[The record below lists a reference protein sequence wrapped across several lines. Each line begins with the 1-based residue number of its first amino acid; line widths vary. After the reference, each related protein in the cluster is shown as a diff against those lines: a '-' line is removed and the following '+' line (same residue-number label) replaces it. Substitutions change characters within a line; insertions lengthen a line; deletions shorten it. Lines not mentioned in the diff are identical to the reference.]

1 MQNDWI
7 TLAIFVIGYALFA
20 TMPKWR
26 PWVAC
31 ACAAAMVVTG
41 RLELADAIGH
51 KVNWNVIALFWG
63 TLVLAELFMLS
74 RMPAVLAERLV
85 DKMPT
90 VRGAMVAVCLLASFL
105 SMFVENVAV
114 VLIVA
119 PIALSLSEKIEIK
132 PVRLLILLAI
142 CSNLQGTATLIG
154 DPPSMIMAGYMKM
167 NFNDFFVYLGKP
179 GIFFA
184 VQVGMLASM
193 AVVAWM
199 LRRHRNAITL
209 IAVEK
214 VKSSVPSILMLLLIV
229 GLALTSAIDPDFKWF
244 AGAFTCA
251 LALCGIVWLW
261 RGPRWVTVK
270 ELVKALDW
278 GTTIFLIGVFVM
290 TGGLS
295 ESGWL
300 DRLAAW
306 MARVVG
312 TNLAAAFIAIVAVA
326 VLVSAVV
333 DNVPFLL
340 AMIPVAQKVSDQ
352 TGTAAP
358 LLLFGLLIGSCLGGN
373 ITPIGASA
381 NIVSVGILKKRG
393 YQVSF
398 GEFMAVGMPFT
409 LAAVVAACLMVWLI
423 WAPK

>member
-1 MQNDWI
+1 MQTEWM
-7 TLAIFVIGYALFA
+7 TLAIFAVGYALFA
-20 TMPKWR
+20 VLPKWR
-26 PWVAC
+26 PLVAC
-31 ACAAAMVVTG
+31 ACAALMVITG
-41 RLELADAIGH
+41 QLGWADALGAKIQ
-51 KVNWNVIALFWG
+51 WNVIALFWG

-74 RMPAVLAERLV
+74 RMPAVLAELLV
-85 DKMPT
+85 DKMRT
-90 VRGAMVAVCLLASFL
+90 ARGAMVAVCLLASAL
-105 SMFVENVAV
+105 SMFIENVAV

-119 PIALSLSEKIEIK
+119 PIALSVAEKIDIK
-132 PVRLLILLAI
+132 PVRLLILIAL

-154 DPPSMIMAGYMKM
+154 DPPSMILAGYMKM
-167 NFNDFFVYLGKP
+167 NFNDFFVYKGKP

-184 VQVGMLASM
+184 VQAGMLASM

-199 LRRHRNAITL
+199 LRRHRKAISL
-209 IAVEK
+209 LAVEK
-214 VKSSVPSILMLLLIV
+214 VRSIVPTLLMTLLVI

-251 LALCGIVWLW
+251 LALIGIVWLW
-261 RGPRWVTVK
+261 RGPRWMPMKSLFKT
-270 ELVKALDW
+270 LDW

-300 DRLAAW
+300 DRLATW
-306 MARVVG
+306 MARTVG
-312 TNLAAAFIAIVAVA
+312 TNLAAAFIVIVGVS
-326 VLVSAVV
+326 VIVSAVV

-340 AMIPVAQKVSDQ
+340 AMIPVAQKVADQ

-358 LLLFGLLIGSCLGGN
+358 LLLFGMLIGSCLGGN

-393 YQVSF
+393 YAVGF
-398 GEFMAVGMPFT
+398 GEFMAIGIPYT
-409 LAAVVAACLMVWLI
+409 IAAVVAAGLVVWLV
-423 WAPK
+423 WAPG